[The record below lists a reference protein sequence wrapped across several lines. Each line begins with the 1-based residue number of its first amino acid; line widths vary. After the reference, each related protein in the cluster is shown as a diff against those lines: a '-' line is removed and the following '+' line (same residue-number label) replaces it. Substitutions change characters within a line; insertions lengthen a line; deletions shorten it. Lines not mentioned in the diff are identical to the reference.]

1 MSRNSNRSNRNES
14 GQPSDSTGTVTVAC
28 RLPAGL
34 RFEGVPG
41 VPGGVLMLK
50 GSNDDWALKMADEYG
65 EAGLTSGVPAE
76 AWAYIEKHPFYS
88 QAKYIRNGSVFAATK
103 AKDVIKE
110 AQNRADET
118 TGFEA
123 LDPEDLPSKIQDA
136 ASEEAKS
143 R

>member
-1 MSRNSNRSNRNES
+1 MARKPNTSSSS
-14 GQPSDSTGTVTVAC
+14 QPSDSAGTVTVAC

-41 VPGGVLMLK
+41 MPGGVLMLK

-76 AWAYIEKHPFYS
+76 VWAYIETHPYYS
-88 QAKYIRNGSVFAATK
+88 RAKWFKNGAVFAATK
-103 AKDVIKE
+103 SKDVIKE

-118 TGFEA
+118 TGFEG
-123 LDPEDLPSKIQDA
+123 LDPEALPNKIEDA
-136 ASEEAKS
+136 VAAEAK
-143 R
+143 RN

>member
-1 MSRNSNRSNRNES
+1 MARNSSRNTNQ
-14 GQPSDSTGTVTVAC
+14 QPSDSAGTVTIAC

-41 VPGGVLMLK
+41 MPGGVLMLK

-76 AWAYIEKHPFYS
+76 AWEFILNHPYYRT
-88 QAKYIRNGSVFAATK
+88 AKWLKSGAVFAAAK

-110 AQNRADET
+110 AQNRADER
-118 TGFEA
+118 TGFEG
-123 LDPEDLPSKIQDA
+123 LDPEALPAKIEDA
-136 ASEEAKS
+136 AKAEAQ
-143 R
+143 RN

>member
-1 MSRNSNRSNRNES
+1 MARNSNRNTNSA
-14 GQPSDSTGTVTVAC
+14 QPSDSAGTVTVAC

-65 EAGLTSGVPAE
+65 ESGLTSGVPAE
-76 AWAYIEKHPFYS
+76 AWAHIENHPFYS
-88 QAKYIRNGSVFAATK
+88 QSKWFKNGAVFAATK
-103 AKDVIKE
+103 SKDVIKE

-118 TGFEA
+118 TGFEG
-123 LDPEDLPSKIQDA
+123 LDPEQLPNKIEDA
-136 ASEEAKS
+136 VAAEAK
-143 R
+143 RN

>member
-1 MSRNSNRSNRNES
+1 MARNSNRNSNTS
-14 GQPSDSTGTVTVAC
+14 QPSDSAGTVTVAC

-76 AWAYIEKHPFYS
+76 AWDYIENHPFYS
-88 QAKYIRNGSVFAATK
+88 QAKWFKNGAVFAATK
-103 AKDVIKE
+103 SKDVIKE

-118 TGFEA
+118 TGFEG
-123 LDPEDLPSKIQDA
+123 LDPEQLPNKIEDA
-136 ASEEAKS
+136 VAAEAK
-143 R
+143 RN